1 MKKMNKFVSMLLVVA
16 MIFAMSISAFAAI
29 PASGSI
35 NATVVF
41 EMDDDP
47 DFVLEV
53 PVTMTSAN
61 STIYYDIPTLA
72 LSEYYNSDIV
82 MNDDRPSVMDAT
94 LAAVSQM
101 MGENTTL
108 SGWDRK
114 YHGDTLRTEILG
126 GYLDSIFGYETETTD
141 YLVPTENYSG
151 YWKGNAWL
159 YKVVDANGNVVV
171 DPGPTFVDGVYAT
184 NLVLQEG
191 MTITWTYTHNIVA
204 TIPYEG

>member
-1 MKKMNKFVSMLLVVA
+1 MKKLNKFVSMLLVVV
-16 MIFAMSISAFAAI
+16 MIFAMSINAFAAI

-41 EMDDDP
+41 ELDDDP
-47 DFVLEV
+47 DFVLEL

-61 STIYYDIPTLA
+61 SAIYYSLPTLA
-72 LSEYYNSDIV
+72 LSEYFNSNIV
-82 MNDDRPSVMDAT
+82 MGDNRPSAMDAT
-94 LAAVSQM
+94 LDAISQM

-114 YHGDTLRTEILG
+114 YHEDTLQTEILG

-159 YKVVDANGNVVV
+159 YKIEDSNGNVVV
-171 DPGPTFVDGVYAT
+171 APGTSNDVYAT
-184 NLVLQEG
+184 NVVLQEG
-191 MTITWTYTHNIVA
+191 MVITWTYTHNIVE